1 MSQEYD
7 IKLTR
12 AIRNLKADT
21 EFSWGGESPD
31 NAEDFKKIKWITYEN
46 GEAVINTINPHSEL
60 TWTKVKAEMDRSD
73 AEYDAQ
79 DYARKRKSEY
89 PDIYDYMDGIV
100 KNDQAQIDKYIAD
113 AQDVKSKYSKGA

>member
-21 EFSWGGESPD
+21 EFTYGGESPD
-31 NAEDFKKIKWITYEN
+31 NAEDFKKIRWITYEN
-46 GEAVINTINPHSEL
+46 GEAVINTTNPHSEL

-73 AEYDAQ
+73 AEYDANE
-79 DYARKRKSEY
+79 YARKRQAEY
-89 PDIYDYMDGIV
+89 PSVQDLVVALYDTDD
-100 KNDQAQIDKYIAD
+100 KTAIDAKRAEIKLKYP
-113 AQDVKSKYSKGA
+113 KPGA